1 MAARVFDIYNLNSP
15 MVTPTAP
22 APQASTA
29 AAPQVPTATRGS
41 ARLMRFS
48 AYLLT
53 FACVLFLAALIVT
66 VTPLGAIDADITVP
80 FVAVVL
86 GGLAAIVWDVARR

>member
-1 MAARVFDIYNLNSP
+1 MTARGFEYYGQSVAT
-15 MVTPTAP
+15 MVAPTASAP
-22 APQASTA
+22 AAPAVAPARSTA
-29 AAPQVPTATRGS
+29 P

-53 FACVLFLAALIVT
+53 FAGALWLAALIAT

-80 FVAVVL
+80 FVAVVVGAL
-86 GGLAAIVWDVARR
+86 VAIVWDVMRR